1 MLALDLELISFLD
14 FLKLFLKL
22 PDMLALLTYHL
33 GALLVNYTYSLFV
46 RTSFSNFILQAQLRL
61 TDEQVLFDP
70 ALNVHEEMLKV
81 VIDLTKT
88 LYYVVSISNQ
98 LLATTVSVALRESV
112 LKLVDIE
119 PKLFL

>member
-14 FLKLFLKL
+14 FLKPFLKL

-88 LYYVVSISNQ
+88 LYYVVSISDQ

-119 PKLFL
+119 PKFFL